1 VAKANTPSSSGEKP
15 AENPTS
21 RASTAA
27 AKPKPARKTT
37 AKKANPAVKADAAQ
51 TPATPASTSSTSSVA
66 AKAAPKTATS
76 STSQTGTGAKTSS
89 TAKTAPKA
97 DAPKTDSPKPATVAE
112 TQAKT
117 ETTSTST
124 KAENTATEAKTAT
137 PATPSSAP
145 AANAVPEKRDPEK
158 RASVF
163 FPLLLGGIVA
173 GGIGFAA
180 AELNLLGLRGET
192 DTQAA
197 IAQNLAALDGRIA
210 TLEQSTPE
218 TAPAPDTA
226 AIDAAIADLTARVD
240 EIANRPAPIAG
251 EAPQI
256 DTSGFEAE
264 LSALKTSVETQREE
278 IQKMLDDALSVEEA
292 TAKAAQSA
300 AAQTAVAR
308 IVAALSSGQPFTAE
322 IAELQANGIQDV
334 PSVLTDAAETGV
346 ATMTSLQTR
355 FPDAARAALTAVRA
369 DAPAG
374 TGSGLGRFLKN
385 QLGARSVTPREGDDP
400 DAILSRAEFAMYQGQ
415 LAEALA
421 EVDALPD
428 GAKAPLAD
436 WMADAQTRQA
446 AQDAVDTLSQRLTAN

>member
-1 VAKANTPSSSGEKP
+1 V
-15 AENPTS
+15 
-21 RASTAA
+21 
-27 AKPKPARKTT
+27 
-37 AKKANPAVKADAAQ
+37 
-51 TPATPASTSSTSSVA
+51 
-66 AKAAPKTATS
+66 
-76 STSQTGTGAKTSS
+76 
-89 TAKTAPKA
+89 
-97 DAPKTDSPKPATVAE
+97 
-112 TQAKT
+112 
-117 ETTSTST
+117 
-124 KAENTATEAKTAT
+124 
-137 PATPSSAP
+137 
-145 AANAVPEKRDPEK
+145 ANAVPEKRDPEK

-197 IAQNLAALDGRIA
+197 IAQNLAVLDGRIA

-264 LSALKTSVETQREE
+264 LSALKASVETQREE

-300 AAQTAVAR
+300 AAQTAIAR

-346 ATMTSLQTR
+346 ATMTSLQAR

-374 TGSGLGRFLKN
+374 TGGGLGRFLKN

-400 DAILSRAEFAMYQGQ
+400 DAILSRAEFAMHQGQ